1 MRDDRRAAAGERDH
15 ALGGKRNRAR
25 ATGRWRVL
33 AGGRRSRSWQILQTG
48 TAARRFRRVASR
60 RRDVAIVVVLR
71 DTAAPG
77 KTRLFYRWQ
86 GAKLTD
92 KDWQPMGIAMEAD
105 PGFGETE
112 GGLQAPFV
120 MKHNSEYL
128 MFYGDWDHICR
139 RGVSTARRSRDRYK

>member
-1 MRDDRRAAAGERDH
+1 M
-15 ALGGKRNRAR
+15 
-25 ATGRWRVL
+25 
-33 AGGRRSRSWQILQTG
+33 
-48 TAARRFRRVASR
+48 
-60 RRDVAIVVVLR
+60 AIVVVLR

-120 MKHNSEYL
+120 MKHNSEY
-128 MFYGDWDHICR
+128 
-139 RGVSTARRSRDRYK
+139 